1 MEERWRRKRREKR
14 KKKEEEEVEEGT
26 WEGWRGG
33 EGGGRGKRDR
43 FRSRKH
49 QEECLKQ
56 GAQPMMSE
64 EGDHMKERRS

>member
-1 MEERWRRKRREKR
+1 MEKEKKGEEKKKRRRRGGGGDMGGME
-14 KKKEEEEVEEGT
+14 
-26 WEGWRGG
+26 GG

-56 GAQPMMSE
+56 GAQPIMSE

>member
-1 MEERWRRKRREKR
+1 MGGME
-14 KKKEEEEVEEGT
+14 
-26 WEGWRGG
+26 GG
-33 EGGGRGKRDR
+33 EGGGRGKRER

-56 GAQPMMSE
+56 GAQPIMSE